1 MKVLGNSS
9 GVLVAPAD
17 MTIRLA
23 AELAADL
30 LSALKGKKA
39 ERLELKASDVEH
51 IDTAALQVLLSA
63 KRSAR
68 EQGREFVITNP
79 SQAFRETAV
88 QLGLDTALLES

>member
-9 GVLVAPAD
+9 GALVAPAD

-23 AELAADL
+23 AELASDL
-30 LSALKGKKA
+30 LAALKGKDKKV
-39 ERLELKASDVEH
+39 ELEASDVEH
-51 IDTAALQVLLSA
+51 VDTAALQVLISA

-88 QLGLDTALLES
+88 QLGLDSALLGS